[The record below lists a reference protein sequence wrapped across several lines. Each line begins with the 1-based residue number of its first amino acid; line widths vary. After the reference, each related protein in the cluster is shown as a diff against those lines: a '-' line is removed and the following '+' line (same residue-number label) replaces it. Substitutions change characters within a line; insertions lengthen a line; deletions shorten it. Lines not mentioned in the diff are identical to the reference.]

1 MNKKMSK
8 KMSKTLITII
18 RMLFLLLFVFLMVIG
33 KPIIWLGLFA
43 VSLLLAPF
51 FGRIYCGYICPM
63 NTLMIPTE
71 KISKKLN
78 LQTSSKPK
86 FLKNGWLTWV
96 ALFISLILMFLGK
109 KLLSVNIPIL
119 PIWAGVAILVTLRYK
134 PEVFHNL
141 ICPFGALQK
150 TFARIS
156 LFGRRINKE
165 CIGCGLCTKVCPS
178 QAVTIDKET
187 HMAVIDSKL
196 CHQCTN
202 CKDVCPKS
210 AIDYGKR
217 KNERIET

>member
-1 MNKKMSK
+1 MNK
-8 KMSKTLITII
+8 TII
-18 RMLFLLLFVFLMVIG
+18 TMIRVLFLLIFIFLIAIG
-33 KPIIWLGLFA
+33 KPIIWLGIYA

-78 LQTSSKPK
+78 IQISSKPK
-86 FLKNGWLTWV
+86 FLKNGWFTWV
-96 ALFISLILMFLGK
+96 ALFLSLILMLLGK

-119 PIWAGVAILVTLRYK
+119 PIWAVIAIIVTLRYK

-141 ICPFGALQK
+141 ICPFGTLQK
-150 TFARIS
+150 IFARIS

-165 CIGCGLCTKVCPS
+165 CIGCGMCQKVCPS
-178 QAVTIDKET
+178 QAITIDKKI
-187 HMAVIDSKL
+187 HMAVINSKL

-210 AIDYGKR
+210 AIYYGK
-217 KNERIET
+217 KKG

>member
-1 MNKKMSK
+1 MSK
-8 KMSKTLITII
+8 KMSKTIITII

-96 ALFISLILMFLGK
+96 ALFISLVLMFLGK

-178 QAVTIDKET
+178 QAITIDKET